1 MHCNMV
7 KALIISAKPGGRGI
21 GGTFL
26 HVHFVGLVLYVLH
39 QRVVFGLLWSD
50 RKLGIEFDLLV

>member
-1 MHCNMV
+1 MV

-21 GGTFL
+21 GGSFL